1 MASTT
6 PRRAR
11 MVWMPVGVWAITPVT
26 APLASVKI
34 SVDAVTLKK
43 KKVTHRE
50 LRTAR
55 RIRLVFDE
63 LAEALMPG

>member
-1 MASTT
+1 MLVQQGLGIGVMMDEIARRT
-6 PRRAR
+6 PGVVRVLDEVAAVRFP
-11 MVWMPVGVWAITPVT
+11 VW
-26 APLASVKI
+26 L
-34 SVDAVTLKK
+34 
-43 KKVTHRE
+43 VTHRE